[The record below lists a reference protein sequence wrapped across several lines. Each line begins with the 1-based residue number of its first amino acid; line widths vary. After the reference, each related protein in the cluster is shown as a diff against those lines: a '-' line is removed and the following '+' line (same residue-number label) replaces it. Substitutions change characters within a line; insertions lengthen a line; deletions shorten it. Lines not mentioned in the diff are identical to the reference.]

1 MASYSVLVTVYTDDY
16 YAQST
21 SEFDTMAQAM
31 AAGADI
37 ALAELATCNDGD
49 GYVARATLTCRNGW
63 QSTSCDI
70 TALLRCIVADIA
82 IHGGAL

>member
-1 MASYSVLVTVYTDDY
+1 MASYSLLVTVYTDDY

-37 ALAELATCNDGD
+37 ALAELESCDD

-82 IHGGAL
+82 IHGGAR